1 MNSGN
6 FGYLGFMSPNTTQTT
21 QFESI
26 WVYDDQ
32 KTLQLEFGRNRGR
45 FGGHFGAKNLVGTM
59 VSLNANF
66 LLKMELNRRIKKKIT
81 QYLFS
86 SSIKDKN

>member
-6 FGYLGFMSPNTTQTT
+6 FGYFGFMSPNTTQTT

-45 FGGHFGAKNLVGTM
+45 FGGHFGAKNL
-59 VSLNANF
+59 
-66 LLKMELNRRIKKKIT
+66 
-81 QYLFS
+81 
-86 SSIKDKN
+86 